1 MDIFRIDT
9 NEDNKKD
16 IVKSSDNLKACWPI
30 LQTRLDLLQ
39 DLSTYHNRYIRLFV
53 DFDLKIYN
61 IST

>member
-1 MDIFRIDT
+1 MFLT
-9 NEDNKKD
+9 
-16 IVKSSDNLKACWPI
+16 VKSSDNLKACWPI

-39 DLSTYHNRYIRLFV
+39 DLSTYHNRYICLFV